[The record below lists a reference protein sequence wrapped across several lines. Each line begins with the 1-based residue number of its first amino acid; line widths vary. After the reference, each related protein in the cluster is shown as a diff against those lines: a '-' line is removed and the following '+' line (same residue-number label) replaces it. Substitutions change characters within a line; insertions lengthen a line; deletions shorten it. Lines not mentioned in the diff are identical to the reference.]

1 MTRRRT
7 AFGLSLLSV
16 LSLAVLAA
24 GPSPSARTHLKVLY
38 GRYLTFAP
46 LAIASAEGFFLAQG
60 LDVELVHLTGSTE
73 ATPLLLRGDIDVG
86 AGFLKIADFNA
97 ISRGASLRLV
107 ADKGSFAPETCV
119 SSAFLGRTEF
129 LRTKNPDNAEDLRG
143 ARAAATPLSFSEYLL
158 ETFVTS
164 KGLRLSDLDVVKLHE
179 AIAAEALINGSL
191 DFQHLGEPFL
201 TRVVRSGRA
210 VVWKSMAKILPGS
223 QIAVIVFGPTL
234 LTKNRDAG
242 RRFMVAYLQGV
253 RQYNRGKTPRNV
265 EIISKETGLEAD
277 LVREACWQPIRG
289 DGKINVE
296 SVLDFERWA
305 VRRGLLDAPLPAEKF
320 WDASFIESAN
330 HILGPAAP

>member
-1 MTRRRT
+1 MTRLRR
-7 AFGLSLLSV
+7 ALGLSFLGA
-16 LSLAVLAA
+16 LSLAAFSA
-24 GPSPSARTHLKVLY
+24 GSSPSTRTPLRVIY

-46 LAIASAEGFFLAQG
+46 LAIASAEGFFGAQG
-60 LDVELVHLTGSTE
+60 LDVELVHLPGSAE
-73 ATPLLLRGDIDVG
+73 ATPLLMRGEVDVG

-97 ISRGASLRLV
+97 IARGASLRLV

-119 SSAFLGRTEF
+119 SSAFLARTEF
-129 LRTKNPDNAEDLRG
+129 LKTRNPDNAADLQG
-143 ARAAATPLSFSEYLL
+143 ARVAATPLSFSEYLL
-158 ETFVTS
+158 ETYVRS
-164 KGLRLSDLDVVKLHE
+164 KGLRLSDLDVVKLQE
-179 AIAAEALINGSL
+179 ATAADALINGSI

-201 TRVVRSGRA
+201 TRAVRSGRA
-210 VVWKSMAKILPGS
+210 VVWKSMVEILPGG
-223 QIAVIVFGPTL
+223 QISTIAYGPTL

-265 EIISKETGLEAD
+265 EIISKETGLDAG

-305 VRRGLLDAPLPAEKF
+305 VGRGLLDAPLPAAKF
-320 WDASFIESAN
+320 WDPFFVEEAN
-330 HILGPAAP
+330 KVLGPPGR